1 MEYLR
6 KWLLACARG
15 AGAHCAQRQGKCP
28 VSSRRL
34 PPARADVDGST
45 PSTATPPSPCH
56 CGSNFRA
63 RRHMS
68 SGVPST
74 IVQERARYD
83 VLRTLTTTLTDSG
96 KLLYHP
102 GLGPNVSAASYQARQ
117 RSSCQGDAME
127 AVVAVFGPSSSYHFA
142 SFPSLLFMSTFAVG
156 GWGYVPSFSLFSTTI
171 PIAYRY
177 TYLALNQQSS
187 FLKWAKKCSL
197 QATQTTGCGQ
207 FFSLKFHTH
216 LSDTNN

>member
-6 KWLLACARG
+6 KWLLACALG

-34 PPARADVDGST
+34 PPARADVDGSA

-56 CGSNFRA
+56 CGSNLRA

-83 VLRTLTTTLTDSG
+83 VLRTLTTLTDSG

-102 GLGPNVSAASYQARQ
+102 GFRPNVSAASYQARR
-117 RSSCQGDAME
+117 RSSCQGAAME

-177 TYLALNQQSS
+177 TYLALNLQSS
-187 FLKWAKKCSL
+187 FFEVGKKMFTSGYPNNGL
-197 QATQTTGCGQ
+197 RSI
-207 FFSLKFHTH
+207 FFGKISHTH
-216 LSDTNN
+216 F

>member
-6 KWLLACARG
+6 KWLLVCVLG
-15 AGAHCAQRQGKCP
+15 ASAHCAQRQGKCP
-28 VSSRRL
+28 VSSHRL
-34 PPARADVDGST
+34 PPAQADVDGSA

-56 CGSNFRA
+56 CGSNLRA

-102 GLGPNVSAASYQARQ
+102 GFRPNVSAASYQARR
-117 RSSCQGDAME
+117 RSSCQGAAME

-156 GWGYVPSFSLFSTTI
+156 GGGMCPLFH
-171 PIAYRY
+171 
-177 TYLALNQQSS
+177 S
-187 FLKWAKKCSL
+187 FLI
-197 QATQTTGCGQ
+197 
-207 FFSLKFHTH
+207 
-216 LSDTNN
+216 